1 MFISVMQ
8 MSLEELALHTTKMN
22 MVHLIHKQPARRAEQ
37 LQCDPYDGYD
47 DCGCRDD
54 EEEDFQYVIL

>member
-1 MFISVMQ
+1 MFKNVMQ
-8 MSLEELALHTTKMN
+8 MSLEELALHTIKMQ
-22 MVHLIHKQPARRAEQ
+22 LIHKQPAQRAEQ